1 MKKLCSTL
9 SLAMFVSASFAQ
21 SGPVLRWQQIV
32 GDITAPA
39 VNNPVAGIPSGG
51 APWTTA
57 GGSATVNLATGAAT
71 FQVQGLVL
79 NGTNA
84 SGTPGPVQNV
94 VGTLVCSPGMSSQV
108 VFNTSMV
115 PLNAQGDA
123 VFSGSLGMLP
133 ATCPTPVFLIRT
145 GSTATSSWIA
155 AGAVLTTSV
164 N

>member
-1 MKKLCSTL
+1 MKKVCSTL
-9 SLAMFVSASFAQ
+9 FLVLFASASFAQ
-21 SGPVLRWQQIV
+21 SVLRWQQII
-32 GDITAPA
+32 GDITSPG
-39 VNNPVAGIPSGG
+39 VNSPVAGIPSGG

-57 GGSATVNLATGAAT
+57 GGSASVNLSTGAVT

-94 VGTLVCSPGMSSQV
+94 VGTLVCGAGRSTQA

-115 PLNAQGDA
+115 PLNTQGDA

-133 ATCPTPVFLIRT
+133 ATCATPLFLIRT
-145 GSTATSSWIA
+145 GTAATASWIA
-155 AGAVLTTSV
+155 TGAVLTTSAS
-164 N
+164 